1 MAESI
6 LEQGEDDGTPHDVH
20 TYQRIVEAFIGN
32 NDMSAATHALRRM
45 KNVHSRDACLEL
57 ETNVFDILLSSGQES
72 DFSLAESM
80 MSWSDYERSD
90 LANMCTKIVYTYLTL
105 SDGQVGA
112 QRVLDQMSTRL
123 DEDFLT
129 KLQEVFV
136 DAAPP
141 NGASTG

>member
-1 MAESI
+1 
-6 LEQGEDDGTPHDVH
+6 
-20 TYQRIVEAFIGN
+20 
-32 NDMSAATHALRRM
+32 MSAATHALRRM

-57 ETNVFDILLSSGQES
+57 ETNVFDILLSSAGRHQDDDS
-72 DFSLAESM
+72 ADDDDLTLAESM

-105 SDGQVGA
+105 ADGQVGA

-136 DAAPP
+136 DAAP
-141 NGASTG
+141 NGASSTDS